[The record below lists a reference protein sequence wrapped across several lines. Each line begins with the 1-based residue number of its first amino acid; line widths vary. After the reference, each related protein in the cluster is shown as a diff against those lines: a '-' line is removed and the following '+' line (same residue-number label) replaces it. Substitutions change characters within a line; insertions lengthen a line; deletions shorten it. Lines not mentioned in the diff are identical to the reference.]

1 MPLRK
6 VNLRLPFLFRTS
18 LRRGKDFDYFVLIVP
33 FSFYSS
39 VEIKKKPRKF
49 VGRHLG
55 KRSVNSPT
63 SVCTKEM
70 LPGKMTRFLGSH
82 KNRLIFLIFFF
93 FLLSVFLSF
102 AFFFFFFKVPV
113 VSGGFRLVPD
123 RFRVVPAG
131 SGRFRVIPVGSG

>member
-82 KNRLIFLIFFF
+82 KNRLIFLIFFICF
-93 FLLSVFLSF
+93 FSYHLR
-102 AFFFFFFKVPV
+102 FFFQASGRFQGVPFG
-113 VSGGFRLVPD
+113 SGSVP
-123 RFRVVPAG
+123 G
-131 SGRFRVIPVGSG
+131 SSGRFRKVPGDSGRFR